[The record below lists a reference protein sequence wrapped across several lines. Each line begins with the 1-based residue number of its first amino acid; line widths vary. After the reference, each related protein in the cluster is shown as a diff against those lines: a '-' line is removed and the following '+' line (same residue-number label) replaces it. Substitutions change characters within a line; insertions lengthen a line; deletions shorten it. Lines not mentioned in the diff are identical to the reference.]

1 MTASARRTAVLD
13 VVPGLLVDCA
23 FYLDVFA
30 LQFLVRSLGGSSLGV
45 ALVFGIYTV
54 VYAVLAPLLGRASDR
69 GDRRRVLRTSALLF
83 AAIPAALAAV
93 LVVRPGAAPD
103 TVVVTARLAP
113 GPFGPTAWVYL
124 ASASFALSNGLFWPA
139 LQARIGDR
147 ETDPVARGRAIRRF
161 NVGWTIGKALGFLVG
176 GVVFQRAPGACL
188 PLGAVLAAAVFLLLL
203 LDRPAVA
210 GGAPAPAPDAP
221 PPSEP
226 AGPPRPSGL
235 PGPPQAVKRAYL
247 LAALAANFAVW
258 SALSTLQSLAP
269 TLARSLGINP
279 QEAGLLVFLALGA
292 QGAVFFSLGGSGAWA
307 YRPLTLLVSTPVA
320 ALGLGLVLLAEGL
333 PLAATGALLA
343 GAAQAV
349 TYAASVFY
357 SLDSDHQR
365 GLRTGVHEAN
375 LALAG
380 AVPMLGGWV
389 ADQAGA
395 LRAPLVVALVPCL
408 IAAAVVALLL
418 PRARTEPA
426 T

>member
-54 VYAVLAPLLGRASDR
+54 TYAVLAPLLGRASDR
-69 GDRRRVLRTSALLF
+69 GDRRRVLRASALLF
-83 AAIPAALAAV
+83 AAIPAGLAAL
-93 LVVRPGAAPD
+93 LVVGPGAAPG
-103 TVVVTARLAP
+103 TVAVAARLPA
-113 GPFGPTAWVYL
+113 GPFGPAAWVYL
-124 ASASFALSNGLFWPA
+124 ASALFALSNALFWPA

-147 ETDPVARGRAIRRF
+147 ETDPAARGRAIRRF

-176 GVVFQRAPGACL
+176 GAVFQRAPGACL

-203 LDRPAVA
+203 LDPPGAA
-210 GGAPAPAPDAP
+210 GAGAPGSAPAPDAP
-221 PPSEP
+221 AP
-226 AGPPRPSGL
+226 A
-235 PGPPQAVKRAYL
+235 GPPQAVKRAYL

-269 TLARSLGINP
+269 TLAESLAIGP
-279 QEAGLLVFLALGA
+279 EEAGLLVFLALGA
-292 QGAVFFSLGGSGAWA
+292 QGAVFLSLGGSRAWA
-307 YRPLTLLVSTPVA
+307 YRPLTLLLSTPVA

-333 PLAATGALLA
+333 PLAAAGAVLA

-349 TYAASVFY
+349 AYAASVFY
-357 SLDSDHQR
+357 SLDYDHQR

-408 IAAAVVALLL
+408 LAAVVVALLL